1 MQKKLTTKITQL
13 GLSLFVLGVCALN
26 ICANSQAAGFPERA
40 VTLIVPYPAGG
51 ATDVIAR
58 MIAEKLPAIWGQQVV
73 VSNRPGAGTTVAA
86 EALARAPGDGYALYM
101 TTAAHTISASL
112 YRKLAY
118 DPIKDFAP
126 ITLISTIPLVLV
138 TTATLPVNTLPEL
151 IAYAKAQKNGL
162 SMASTGNGTPQHL
175 TGELFKAK
183 TGVPFVHVPYKGD
196 PPMLTDLI
204 GGQVQVAF
212 VTLSAALPYIKSG
225 KLRAIALAHPTRV
238 EAIADTPTMTEMG
251 MAGFSAATWFGLF
264 GPATMPQSLRQKIYE
279 DVHRI
284 VAEPVMQQ
292 RLLEMGG
299 EINNSTPE
307 AFQKVIRK
315 LVAGGEAIGCAGRLN
330 AQACRLIKRALFS
343 ETGF

>member
-1 MQKKLTTKITQL
+1 MKHIFIKKTIQTTFGLLLASVL
-13 GLSLFVLGVCALN
+13 GLGSLTN
-26 ICANSQAAGFPERA
+26 TYAAEFPEKA
-40 VTLIVPYPAGG
+40 VTIVVPYPAGG

-58 MIAEKLPAIWGQQVV
+58 LIAEKLPTVWKQQVV
-73 VSNRPGAGTTVAA
+73 VTNRPGAGTTVAA
-86 EALARAPGDGYALYM
+86 EAFSRAPGDGYTLFM

-112 YRKLAY
+112 YKKLNY

-126 ITLISTIPLVLV
+126 ITLVSTIPLVLV
-138 TTATLPVNTLPEL
+138 TTPALPVSTVPEL
-151 IAYAKAQKNGL
+151 VAYAKAQKNGL

-238 EAIADTPTMTEMG
+238 DALASVPTMTEAG
-251 MAGFSAATWFGLF
+251 MPGFNAATWFGLF
-264 GPATMPQSLRQKIYE
+264 GPASMTTELRQKIYQT
-279 DVHRI
+279 VRGI
-284 VAEPVMQQ
+284 VADPGTQQ

-299 EINNSTPE
+299 EINNSSPAE
-307 AFQKVIRK
+307 FQKVIDAEVKNWAEAVK
-315 LVAGGEAIGCAGRLN
+315 LSGARVD
-330 AQACRLIKRALFS
+330 
-343 ETGF
+343 

>member
-1 MQKKLTTKITQL
+1 MKKIFTKQVVQL
-13 GLSLFVLGVCALN
+13 GVGLIVSCVAAMTVSA
-26 ICANSQAAGFPERA
+26 SVQAAGFPEKA

-58 MIAEKLPAIWGQQVV
+58 MVAEKLPAVWGQQVV
-73 VSNRPGAGTTVAA
+73 VTNRPGAGTTVAA
-86 EALARAPGDGYALYM
+86 EALARAPGDGYMLYM

-112 YRKLAY
+112 YSKLNY

-138 TTATLPVNTLPEL
+138 TTSALPVSTVPEL
-151 IAYAKAQKNGL
+151 VAYAKAQKNGL

-225 KLRAIALAHPTRV
+225 KLQAIAISSAKRS
-238 EAIADTPTMTEMG
+238 
-251 MAGFSAATWFGLF
+251 SAAPEIPTIAETYPDCVGEVWVAIFAPMGVNADVVKKVQAAMEKVMARPDVREKLTAQGLDLNPVPITRL
-264 GPATMPQSLRQKIYE
+264 GALLKDELAKWVKI
-279 DVHRI
+279 VK
-284 VAEPVMQQ
+284 AS
-292 RLLEMGG
+292 G
-299 EINNSTPE
+299 
-307 AFQKVIRK
+307 
-315 LVAGGEAIGCAGRLN
+315 
-330 AQACRLIKRALFS
+330 AQLD
-343 ETGF
+343 